1 METNLIHLNF
11 VILNDQKP
19 ISMEINLIHLNF
31 MILKD
36 QKLILIIIYIKM
48 IQ

>member
-11 VILNDQKP
+11 VILKYQKP

-31 MILKD
+31 MILND
-36 QKLILIIIYIKM
+36 QKLILIIIYRKM

>member
-1 METNLIHLNF
+1 METNLTHLNF

-31 MILKD
+31 MILND
-36 QKLILIIIYIKM
+36 QKLILIIIYRKM